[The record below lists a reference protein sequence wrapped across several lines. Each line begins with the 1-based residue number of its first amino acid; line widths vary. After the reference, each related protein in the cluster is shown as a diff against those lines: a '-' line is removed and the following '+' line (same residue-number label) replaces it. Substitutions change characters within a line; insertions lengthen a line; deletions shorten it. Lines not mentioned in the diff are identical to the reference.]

1 MILQQQLLPLNL
13 ILLLSYEGAA
23 AAAAELI
30 FLVSPNVSTVSPNSL
45 LMVFLTTIV
54 AASSTK
60 ICPL

>member
-13 ILLLSYEGAA
+13 ILLLSYEG

>member
-23 AAAAELI
+23 TAELI